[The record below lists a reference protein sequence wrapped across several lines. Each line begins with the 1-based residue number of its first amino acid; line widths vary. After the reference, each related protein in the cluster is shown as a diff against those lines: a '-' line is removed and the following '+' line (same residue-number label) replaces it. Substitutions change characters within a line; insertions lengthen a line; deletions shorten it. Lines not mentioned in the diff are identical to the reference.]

1 MPNEETVTIYI
12 REDSKTAG
20 PHTTR
25 TPGHH
30 ECIEV
35 GGLLDLF
42 QHLVEV
48 VGKSV
53 DNAEERREQ

>member
-1 MPNEETVTIYI
+1 MPNEETATIYI
-12 REDSKTAG
+12 QEDSKTAG
-20 PHTTR
+20 PHTTN
-25 TPGHH
+25 

-42 QHLVEV
+42 QHLVKV

-53 DNAEERREQ
+53 DNAEERHER